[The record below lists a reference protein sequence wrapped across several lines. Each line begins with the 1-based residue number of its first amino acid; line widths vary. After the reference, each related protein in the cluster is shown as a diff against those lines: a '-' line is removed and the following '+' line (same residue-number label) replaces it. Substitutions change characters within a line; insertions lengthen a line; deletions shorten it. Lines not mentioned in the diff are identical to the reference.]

1 MEVAPWSAFVV
12 VHLWLLICETVLSS
26 STQSL
31 TFERAKELRRQKT
44 EKKEELKKIR
54 ATGPKTMWSTDS
66 DAIKEAMDKRKVEIA
81 RDQKKEVQARPK
93 IETRTAKGN
102 VAAAKKAKK
111 AVKKKDGV
119 SVTLLADQTSFAY
132 LFSHCSP
139 CLACVP

>member
-1 MEVAPWSAFVV
+1 M
-12 VHLWLLICETVLSS
+12 
-26 STQSL
+26 
-31 TFERAKELRRQKT
+31 FERAKELRRQKT
-44 EKKEELKKIR
+44 EKKEELKKLR
-54 ATGPKTMWSTDS
+54 ATGPKTMWSTNS
-66 DAIKEAMDKRKVEIA
+66 DAIKKAMDKRKVEIA
-81 RDQKKEVQARPK
+81 RDQKKEAQARPK

-111 AVKKKDGV
+111 AVRKKDGV